1 MSVLRRRCCIKELE
15 KKIKLVDLKLV
26 CALKAPEGKKLG
38 ALYLYE
44 IDLVILALWK
54 HSCPKSPK
62 KVHVMI
68 WTKLVV
74 LSNLRGG
81 PR

>member
-1 MSVLRRRCCIKELE
+1 MIELFECFLSVLRRRCCIKELE

-26 CALKAPEGKKLG
+26 CALEAPEGKKLG
-38 ALYLYE
+38 TLYLYE

-62 KVHVMI
+62 MVHVMI
-68 WTKLVV
+68 WTK
-74 LSNLRGG
+74 
-81 PR
+81 